1 MHIWLIC
8 PDGAYA
14 SCAVTCRAESSGAS
28 PMVVVSQDP
37 RFTSERRSWRSFA
50 ASMCRWRWVLPSDSA
65 VLSNA
70 PARYRTRRSHR
81 VRDCV
86 RGTDKDGF
94 ATPTG
99 LASVVARSSFH
110 STAIA
115 SPCSRQRSSGTK
127 IPRGSHQPPG
137 RSFMQ
142 KTARSRASSRTEW
155 EKRGGLRFCA
165 RLVALGS

>member
-50 ASMCRWRWVLPSDSA
+50 ASMCRWRWVLPSDST

-70 PARYRTRRSHR
+70 PARYRTGRSHR

-86 RGTDKDGF
+86 RGTDKNDF

-99 LASVVARSSFH
+99 LASVIARSSFH
-110 STAIA
+110 STAFA
-115 SPCSRQRSSGTK
+115 SPCSRRRSSGTK
-127 IPRGSHQPPG
+127 IPRGSHQRRAVRSCRRQHVPG
-137 RSFMQ
+137 RRRGLNG
-142 KTARSRASSRTEW
+142 RSRVGSGSA
-155 EKRGGLRFCA
+155 RGL
-165 RLVALGS
+165 